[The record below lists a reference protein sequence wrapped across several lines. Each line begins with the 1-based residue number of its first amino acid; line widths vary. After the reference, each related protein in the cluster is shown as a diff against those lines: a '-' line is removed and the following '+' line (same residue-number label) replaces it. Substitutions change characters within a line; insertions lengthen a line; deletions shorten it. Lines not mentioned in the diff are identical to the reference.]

1 MTLEAS
7 VGKNRLRMTPQF
19 SFSRHIMRL
28 LRKVRSQRRIKVI
41 FERRAP
47 WRGGITRNENKFEM
61 QLPWAYRGVSGCW
74 NGLMDTRNR
83 RISSSHRL
91 NSIMVLCL
99 LLASSMLA
107 LAACNAAVPQVTPSA
122 TPGTATP
129 FPPTDTPSPSPTAT
143 PESSLVILL
152 APPGSDGALADRL
165 EELLTGLASE
175 AGMRFQ
181 TRPDLSPA
189 ELQQDV
195 KLVVVLPPDPGIAE
209 LAAASPETQ
218 FLAVG
223 VPGLEAGGNI
233 STINISGNSPDQA
246 GFAAGYLG
254 AAITPD
260 WRVGVI
266 SEQDTTGG
274 KATQLGF
281 TNGVIYF
288 CGLCRPVN
296 PPYPIPGYPL
306 TAQLTDAAGPAE
318 WQAVISNLTVWG
330 VGTVFVDPEIAS
342 EGLYQELAKAGI
354 NIIGSGEPPPG
365 LKDHWVASI
374 GSSDPVEAVNKLWP
388 DVIRGEGGMNVGLPL
403 TIHAANLDLF
413 SPGRQA
419 LVDEM
424 LGELAQGYIDTG
436 VDPST
441 GDSRY

>member
-1 MTLEAS
+1 MDIS
-7 VGKNRLRMTPQF
+7 NRN
-19 SFSRHIMRL
+19 
-28 LRKVRSQRRIKVI
+28 I
-41 FERRAP
+41 F
-47 WRGGITRNENKFEM
+47 
-61 QLPWAYRGVSGCW
+61 LP
-74 NGLMDTRNR
+74 
-83 RISSSHRL
+83 HRL
-91 NSIMVLCL
+91 TGIMVLCL
-99 LLASSMLA
+99 LLVSSMLA

-143 PESSLVILL
+143 PEPSLVILL

-181 TRPDLSPA
+181 TSTNLSSA

-195 KLVVVLPPDPGIAE
+195 RLVVVLPPDPGISR
-209 LAAASPETQ
+209 LAASSPEAQ

-233 STINISGNSPDQA
+233 STINISGSSPDQI

-260 WRVGVI
+260 WRVGVLG
-266 SEQDTTGG
+266 EQDTAAG
-274 KATQLGF
+274 KASQLGF

-306 TAQLTDAAGPAE
+306 VAQLTDAAGPDE
-318 WQAVISNLTVWG
+318 WQSAISNLTVWG

-342 EGLYQELAKAGI
+342 EDLYQELAKAGI
-354 NIIGSGEPPPG
+354 NIIGSGEPPPE

-374 GSSDPVEAVNKLWP
+374 GSSDPVEAVNELWP
-388 DVIRGEGGMNVGLPL
+388 DIISGEGGMNMGLPL
-403 TIHAANLDLF
+403 TIRAANPDLF
-413 SPGRQA
+413 SLGRQA
-419 LVDEM
+419 LVNEM
-424 LGELAQGYIDTG
+424 LAELAQGYIDTG

-441 GDSRY
+441 GESRY